1 MYDII
6 LCDREELHVQ
16 DGRSSYNFGRPPQF
30 EFFESALMEDE
41 LMSIGGA
48 QRDLHACGGAIPEPF
63 LDAAEAG
70 QFLRFHP
77 KTVMLLARQG
87 KLPGYPIGD
96 GPRKHWLF
104 LRSELD
110 IWVRSKVHSGGHP
123 CS

>member
-1 MYDII
+1 MPT
-6 LCDREELHVQ
+6 E
-16 DGRSSYNFGRPPQF
+16 RSYMFKM
-30 EFFESALMEDE
+30 ESAQMEDE
-41 LMSIGGA
+41 TVMSISGA
-48 QRDLHACGGAIPEPF
+48 QRDLHTCGGAISEPF